1 MKKYC
6 ILILAILLAFSS
18 MVAAEE
24 GLQVDFI
31 LLIDTS
37 LSMAPAIDELKQF
50 VASGIVGRF
59 VQQDDWVAVLSF
71 YGESTLIWEGDIQ
84 TEADKA
90 ALVRSLHALKATGR
104 FTDIGAALDE
114 MKQLV
119 LRRNKPEIPKYILL
133 LTDEIQEAPPGSE
146 YRSDDFTVSH
156 DLLEYV
162 RRVDLGSFQ
171 AITIGY
177 GLASRIESD
186 LQALMKTLKDPPD
199 RPQRF
204 LPGDDS
210 VRTQAVSSLEATTT
224 TSNSLGAGSSEG
236 EAVSEYQESLDPVVA
251 GKSDSGTRGSETT
264 GSAPSGEQTGTAPR
278 SDPSTGERLQ
288 PGIYL
293 VLALVVGVAIL
304 STILLI
310 SRKPK
315 KKKKKKKKNL
325 GQAPE
330 NTENKDPSVLK
341 DGKK

>member
-1 MKKYC
+1 MKKYR
-6 ILILAILLAFSS
+6 ILILAILLTFSG

-71 YGESTLIWEGDIQ
+71 YGESTLIWEGDIH

-119 LRRNKPEIPKYILL
+119 LRRNRPEIPKYILL

-146 YRSDDFTVSH
+146 YHSDEFTVSH
-156 DLLEYV
+156 ELLEYV
-162 RRVDLGSFQ
+162 RRVDLGTFQ

-210 VRTQAVSSLEATTT
+210 VRSQAASSLEATAS

-236 EAVSEYQESLDPVVA
+236 ETASGYQESIEPAVV
-251 GKSDSGTRGSETT
+251 GTNDSRTSGSETT
-264 GSAPSGEQTGTAPR
+264 GSAPAGEQTGTAPR
-278 SDPSTGERLQ
+278 TEPPTGERLQ

-293 VLALVVGVAIL
+293 ILALVIGAAIL
-304 STILLI
+304 SAILLI

-315 KKKKKKKKNL
+315 KKKKNL
-325 GQAPE
+325 GQSPE
-330 NTENKDPSVLK
+330 DTENKDPSVLK